1 MNLAQIVAQV
11 VDEPGVKTDDQHLFT
26 EFLKSLDMRKVG
38 QKLTKVQK
46 KWRHKRLYKEMLR
59 LGRTSI
65 AKAKEQYESKFIGQ
79 NLQTNHKLKML
90 KEQHEMQEEIKKMQ
104 LSMYREA
111 ALDIE
116 KKISKVENQRRVEKE
131 RLKSTRFIQKWWRD
145 YFFIKEML
153 RLGKL
158 QLQAKQMEMMM
169 AQGGGYGRRVKK

>member
-1 MNLAQIVAQV
+1 
-11 VDEPGVKTDDQHLFT
+11 
-26 EFLKSLDMRKVG
+26 
-38 QKLTKVQK
+38 
-46 KWRHKRLYKEMLR
+46 
-59 LGRTSI
+59 
-65 AKAKEQYESKFIGQ
+65 
-79 NLQTNHKLKML
+79 ML

-158 QLQAKQMEMMM
+158 
-169 AQGGGYGRRVKK
+169 